1 MKKTS
6 FREKFSYAFDRWMA
20 RGLVAMIGLLFL
32 VTVIVTLLVAVTA
45 HMTVPDTAGS
55 IGDALWKCSMRLL
68 DAGNVIDD
76 YGTGNLG
83 YILLM
88 IAVAVCGLFVTS
100 ALIGLITSAFQAR
113 LERLRRG
120 NSRVLE
126 KGHTLILGAD
136 DHLTTILSELVESD
150 SNRHPPALVLLSKRD
165 RCEME
170 ELLTLQ
176 IPSSKRA
183 RIICRSGD
191 PTNFQALRN
200 TALDRCAHVI
210 ALGGN
215 DFEIIKEI
223 LAARTLLDEGNTPD
237 TVTIS
242 AVIREARN
250 LPAAQIA
257 GGNRLE
263 VLFFDRL
270 IARIFAQTSR
280 QTGLA
285 QVYQD
290 LFDFQGDEIY
300 MEDAPSL
307 EGKPFAKVPLYY
319 RNAAVL
325 GLAHDTQVQLNPP
338 GDQLVQPGD
347 QVVLIERE
355 KGAAPVSGM
364 PGETDEAAI
373 RLQPPEPEKPLR
385 LLVIGYNHLT
395 EDILQEISRHAITG
409 SILTLVSCQIA
420 DGESAMNQ
428 LRVRRVCK
436 DVYGDDSLDELL
448 GEHPDCVIVLS
459 EPDLPGD
466 ADARTLTILLQLSH
480 HYRENPE
487 KVVVVSEMLSKKN
500 QALATCSHVNDFV
513 IGSNL
518 AALVL
523 TQVSQNRLL
532 RPVFEELLTDRGN
545 EIYIRPVR
553 LFIRTDVPINLYTLA
568 AAVGRTGQLLLGL
581 RIRDENG
588 QIKVLLNPDKA
599 VVYHFQPDDC
609 AVVLAQD

>member
-20 RGLVAMIGLLFL
+20 RGLAAMIGLLFL

-45 HMTVPDTAGS
+45 HIAVPDAAGS
-55 IGDALWKCSMRLL
+55 VGDALWKCSMRIL
-68 DAGNVIDD
+68 DAGNVIED
-76 YGTGNLG
+76 YDTGNPS

-100 ALIGLITSAFQAR
+100 SLIGLITSAFQTR

-120 NSRVLE
+120 NSHVLE
-126 KGHTLILGAD
+126 KGHTLILGTD
-136 DHLTTILSELVESD
+136 EHLTTILSELIASD
-150 SNRHPPALVLLSKRD
+150 SGRGAPALVVLSKRD

-170 ELLTLQ
+170 ESLSSQ
-176 IPSSKRA
+176 IPDPGRSRV
-183 RIICRSGD
+183 ICRSGD
-191 PTNFQALRN
+191 PTSFQALRN
-200 TALDRCAHVI
+200 TAIDRCAHVI
-210 ALGGN
+210 VLGGN
-215 DFEIIKEI
+215 DFDILKEI
-223 LAARTLLDEGNTPD
+223 LAARTLLDECGAPESV
-237 TVTIS
+237 TVS

-257 GGNRLE
+257 GGTRLE
-263 VLFFDRL
+263 MLFFDRL
-270 IARIFAQTSR
+270 IARIFSQTSR

-285 QVYQD
+285 QIYQD

-307 EGKPFAKVPLYY
+307 EGKAFAEVPLYY

-325 GLAHDTQVQLNPP
+325 GLAHGAQVQLNPP
-338 GDQLVQPGD
+338 AEQTVRPGD
-347 QVVLIERE
+347 RVVVIERE
-355 KGAAPVSGM
+355 KGTAVISAV
-364 PGETDEAAI
+364 PGEVDETAVC
-373 RLQPPEPEKPLR
+373 LQPPEPETPAR

-395 EDILQEISRHAITG
+395 EDILHEISRHAIAG
-409 SILTLVSCQIA
+409 STLTLVSSQIA
-420 DGESAMNQ
+420 DGESALNHLQ
-428 LRVRRVCK
+428 VRRVCR
-436 DVYGDDSLDELL
+436 DVYGDDALDALL
-448 GEHPDCVIVLS
+448 AEHPTCVIVLS
-459 EPDLPGD
+459 EPELPGD

-480 HYRENPE
+480 HYQENPE
-487 KVVVVSEMLSKKN
+487 QVVVVSEMLSKRN
-500 QALATCSHVNDFV
+500 QALATCSHVNDIV

-532 RPVFEELLTDRGN
+532 RPVFEELLTDCGN
-545 EIYIRPVR
+545 EICIRPVR
-553 LFIRTDVPINLYTLA
+553 LFIHTGVPVTLYTLA

-588 QIKVLLNPDKA
+588 QAKVLLNPDKA
-599 VVYHFQPDDC
+599 VVYHFQPEDC